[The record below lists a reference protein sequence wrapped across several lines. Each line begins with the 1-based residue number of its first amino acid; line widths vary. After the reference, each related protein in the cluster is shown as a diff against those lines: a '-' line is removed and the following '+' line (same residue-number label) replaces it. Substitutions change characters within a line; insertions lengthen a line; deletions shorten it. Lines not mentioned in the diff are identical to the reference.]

1 MRAATT
7 RVHLRDRARPPLESD
22 LMIQILISLA
32 ILALWALTS
41 LLSRD
46 SQPLPPRPA
55 RARGPD
61 GQRPAPAF
69 ARNDQGP
76 ANPSR
81 PTGDRAGG
89 VLSDSRLGT
98 RPLDPTQTAGRAPR
112 RVLPLSD
119 DVRILDSDLRLAR
132 GNAGQPAASSSG
144 VARGARKEPRRSSR
158 GRSSTSPSPAKPAEA
173 VRLRALTSQVNQSMA
188 RAMGRPFEGT
198 QLEAPLAALSS
209 TSLTPLANKSAA
221 SEQDAEALPP
231 GQATDVAAVRA
242 MLASPKRLREVAIL
256 SELLKPPLGLR
267 RRGRFR

>member
-1 MRAATT
+1 
-7 RVHLRDRARPPLESD
+7 
-22 LMIQILISLA
+22 MIQILISLA

-76 ANPSR
+76 ANSSR
-81 PTGDRAGG
+81 PAGDRAAG

-98 RPLDPTQTAGRAPR
+98 RPLDPTQAAGRAPR

-119 DVRILDSDLRLAR
+119 DVRILDSDLRLTR

-144 VARGARKEPRRSSR
+144 VARAASQRTPAKPR

-173 VRLRALTSQVNQSMA
+173 VRQRALTSQVNQSMA
-188 RAMGRPFEGT
+188 LAMGRPFEGT

-209 TSLTPLANKSAA
+209 SLTPLGNRSAA

-231 GQATDVAAVRA
+231 GQAMDVAAVRA

-267 RRGRFR
+267 PRGRFR